1 LVSQITFFA
10 PTDEALKA
18 ANLSQYDNAT
28 LAAIL
33 KNHVVQGIVYTT
45 NITENTTLTTLA
57 GGNLSLANTTTNM
70 TGGDNSQMYALLK
83 RLFTQDSGTNYNGKC
98 TSVLCFGPKKPF

>member
-1 LVSQITFFA
+1 MVSQITFFA

-28 LAAIL
+28 LATIL
-33 KNHVVQGIVYTT
+33 KNHVIQGIVYTS
-45 NITENTTLTTLA
+45 NITENTTFTSLA

-70 TGGDNSQMYALLK
+70 TGDNGQMYTLLK
-83 RLFTQDSGTNYNGKC
+83 RLFTQDSGTKYTGKC
-98 TSVLCFGPKKPF
+98 ASVLSSLGPNQMF

>member
-1 LVSQITFFA
+1 MVSQITFFA
-10 PTDEALKA
+10 PTDDALKA

-33 KNHVVQGIVYTT
+33 KNHVVQGIVYTSNVT
-45 NITENTTLTTLA
+45 QNSTFTSLA

-70 TGGDNSQMYALLK
+70 TTDNGQMYALLK
-83 RLFTQDSGTNYNGKC
+83 RLFTQDSGTDYTGKRA
-98 TSVLCFGPKKPF
+98 SVLSSFGP